1 MYLYICNY
9 KKINIESDYT
19 KFITLNEKKKINSYL
34 KCIDRERCFIEIL
47 LLKFL
52 IHNFCKIPISNIVIK
67 RNKYGKPY
75 LENNSNFKFNI
86 SHSNELII
94 VGIDMQNEIG
104 VDIEF
109 IKKINLNNY
118 IKILKESEIRELS
131 QRKNKLDSFYEI
143 WTIKESFCKEEG
155 KGISIIDD
163 NYDIDYKKS
172 QITYKDKI
180 LPFKI
185 INYLQYKICICSK
198 KINNLEIIE
207 VNNEEFT
214 KLI

>member
-1 MYLYICNY
+1 
-9 KKINIESDYT
+9 
-19 KFITLNEKKKINSYL
+19 
-34 KCIDRERCFIEIL
+34 
-47 LLKFL
+47 
-52 IHNFCKIPISNIVIK
+52 
-67 RNKYGKPY
+67 
-75 LENNSNFKFNI
+75 
-86 SHSNELII
+86 
-94 VGIDMQNEIG
+94 MQNEIG

-155 KGISIIDD
+155 KGISIIDY